1 MQREINILKMTI
13 MERNEEIDTIKKG
26 KMLEIDRA
34 KEEAFDRAEKR
45 FVENAKLREARFKE
59 EKEEL

>member
-1 MQREINILKMTI
+1 MTI

>member
-1 MQREINILKMTI
+1 MTI

-59 EKEEL
+59 EKQEL

>member
-59 EKEEL
+59 EKQEL

>member
-1 MQREINILKMTI
+1 MTI
-13 MERNEEIDTIKKG
+13 MERNEEIENIKKG
-26 KMLEIDRA
+26 KVLEIDRA

-45 FVENAKLREARFKE
+45 FVENARLREARFKG